1 MKKVFALILCLI
13 LTLSVLVACSDKEEE
28 PANTDPAVTTT
39 AAPETTKAEE
49 TTKKPRPQST
59 RSQTTTEP
67 ETYPV
72 LDWTPE
78 Y

>member
-13 LTLSVLVACSDKEEE
+13 LTLSVLVACSDKEET
-28 PANTDPAVTTT
+28 PADTT
-39 AAPETTKAEE
+39 AAATTAAATTKEEE

-59 RSQTTTEP
+59 QSTETTAP

-72 LDWTPE
+72 LDYTPE

>member
-13 LTLSVLVACSDKEEE
+13 LAMSLLVACSDKEEDV
-28 PANTDPAVTTT
+28 ADTTAATTT

-49 TTKKPRPQST
+49 TTKKQRET
-59 RSQTTTEP
+59 TKKEETTTEAQ
-67 ETYPV
+67 TYEI
-72 LDWTPE
+72 LDYTPE